1 MNATNITKTLE
12 NIFESTR
19 DDKRPLR
26 GNKIS
31 NISFQ
36 ATSTPSN
43 SILEIPARNKLLTG
57 KKNILRGFEE
67 RKPTHDVNTEPREQ
81 DYRNAPIVKILKSDN
96 IVKSKMRKEQKRLKE
111 KHKVDDDVILLDDI
125 SSDETT
131 KKVVI
136 SHNPE
141 EKTIKNLVVPQP
153 RVSTRKKTGDVK
165 NVKSKPET
173 NTKLVDFKPL
183 LNKGKQDTK
192 LKEVNTKH
200 LASNIR
206 AEPIGIITSR
216 TIAEKSEVVAK
227 NKELVSSKKEKEEPK
242 KICSNTTEIE
252 HLTQKNKDRGF
263 KTANL
268 KIFKSDHNA
277 LLKRP
282 SSSHSANVR
291 LKNSEINSEH
301 YLSFKDPLDLLGEP
315 KFHIFKRR
323 IQNSGL

>member
-1 MNATNITKTLE
+1 MNATKITKTLE
-12 NIFESTR
+12 SIFESTR
-19 DDKRPLR
+19 DDKRPSR
-26 GNKIS
+26 GKKIS

-57 KKNILRGFEE
+57 KKNILREFEE

-81 DYRNAPIVKILKSDN
+81 NYRNAPIVKILKSDN
-96 IVKSKMRKEQKRLKE
+96 IFKSKMRKEQKRLKE

-125 SSDETT
+125 PSDET
-131 KKVVI
+131 KKEAI
-136 SHNPE
+136 SHNPG

-153 RVSTRKKTGDVK
+153 RVSTRKKASDVK

-173 NTKLVDFKPL
+173 NTKIGDSKPL

-192 LKEVNTKH
+192 LKEINTKH
-200 LASNIR
+200 LASNIT

-216 TIAEKSEVVAK
+216 IIAEKSEVVAK
-227 NKELVSSKKEKEEPK
+227 NKELVSSKKVKEEPK
-242 KICSNTTEIE
+242 KIPSNTSEIE
-252 HLTQKNKDRGF
+252 HLMQKKKDRGF

-268 KIFKSDHNA
+268 KLFERAHNA

-282 SSSHSANVR
+282 SNSHSANVR

>member
-153 RVSTRKKTGDVK
+153 RV
-165 NVKSKPET
+165 
-173 NTKLVDFKPL
+173 
-183 LNKGKQDTK
+183 
-192 LKEVNTKH
+192 
-200 LASNIR
+200 
-206 AEPIGIITSR
+206 
-216 TIAEKSEVVAK
+216 
-227 NKELVSSKKEKEEPK
+227 
-242 KICSNTTEIE
+242 
-252 HLTQKNKDRGF
+252 